1 MDIFKPE
8 KKKTS
13 IAMMIAFGCMVV
25 ALIFVILRLL

>member
-1 MDIFKPE
+1 MDIIKPE

-13 IAMMIAFGCMVV
+13 LPMLITFGCMVA